1 MSTPIRSRCSFTPE
15 ALAKFASLIDD
26 VERELALETPEHHPS
41 RSSLAKKAFALARYP
56 WTYKQLRELLLRAFR
71 NEKSQC
77 QRATFSNQGTR
88 ILWTP
93 LQSAIDTQE
102 EKQPA
107 SWREAFVTIALLL
120 IGAGAFVIIDKWVAP
135 TFQISSPASG
145 PSVTDSTN

>member
-1 MSTPIRSRCSFTPE
+1 MSTPIRSRCFFAPE

-26 VERELALETPEHHPS
+26 VERELALETPEHPPS

-71 NEKSQC
+71 NKKSQC

-88 ILWTP
+88 IFWAP

-102 EKQPA
+102 GKQRS

-135 TFQISSPASG
+135 TSQISSPATISE
-145 PSVTDSTN
+145 VIDH